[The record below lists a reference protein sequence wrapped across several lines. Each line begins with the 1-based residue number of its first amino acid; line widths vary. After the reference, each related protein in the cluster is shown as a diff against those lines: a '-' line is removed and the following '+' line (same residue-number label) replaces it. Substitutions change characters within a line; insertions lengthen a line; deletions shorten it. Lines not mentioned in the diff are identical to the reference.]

1 VPYGLGLHAELSVLS
16 AAGLPSDQA
25 LRLVTAEAA
34 LALGLERELGTVE
47 AGKLADLVVIDGN
60 PLMNLRDSLRI
71 VAVVKDGVWIQRSEL
86 LNPPRD

>member
-1 VPYGLGLHAELSVLS
+1 
-16 AAGLPSDQA
+16 